1 MTLAVETASAKRRP
15 GRKPAIPK
23 PPAAPDPRKLLA
35 WYDRERRDLP
45 WRTPP
50 GRKADPYR
58 VWLSEIM
65 LQQTRVE
72 TVVRYY
78 ERFLARYPT
87 VKELAASRLDSVLRL
102 WAGLGYYARA
112 RNLHACA
119 RIVAR
124 RHDGKFPP
132 AEDELRA
139 LPGIGDY
146 TAAAIA
152 AIAFGRKAAP
162 VDGNI
167 ERVLARLYAVATT
180 LPAAKREL
188 RQLAEALVP
197 DERAG
202 DFAQAMMDLGATIC
216 TPKRPACPACPWQ
229 GACIGFRRGGP
240 EEFPRRIR
248 KADGRPRRG
257 AAFVV
262 LRADGAI
269 LLRRRAEIGLLGG
282 MIEVPTTE
290 WTADYSL
297 ADAPREASRMLPL
310 ANGKSGGWRLLPGV
324 VRHVFTHFPLELDIL
339 VAKVP
344 NRVRAPRGMRFVARE
359 KLEAEALPTL
369 MRKVIDR
376 GLDGGKANS
385 PRGRA

>member
-1 MTLAVETASAKRRP
+1 
-15 GRKPAIPK
+15 
-23 PPAAPDPRKLLA
+23 
-35 WYDRERRDLP
+35 
-45 WRTPP
+45 
-50 GRKADPYR
+50 
-58 VWLSEIM
+58 
-65 LQQTRVE
+65 
-72 TVVRYY
+72 
-78 ERFLARYPT
+78 

-119 RIVAR
+119 RVVAR
-124 RHDGKFPP
+124 RYNGKFPP
-132 AEDELRA
+132 GEDKLRA

-167 ERVLARLYAVATT
+167 ERVLSRLYAVETPM
-180 LPAAKREL
+180 PAAKRDL
-188 RQLAEALVP
+188 RQLAETLVP

-229 GACIGFRRGGP
+229 EACIAFRRGGP

-248 KADGRPRRG
+248 KADGRLRRG

-269 LLRRRAEIGLLGG
+269 LLRRRAEKGLLGG

-297 ADAPREASRMLPL
+297 ADVPREASRLLPL
-310 ANGKSGGWRLLPGV
+310 ANGKGGAWRLLPGV
-324 VRHVFTHFPLELDIL
+324 VRHVFTHFPLELNIL
-339 VAKVP
+339 VTEVP
-344 NRVRAPRGMRFVARE
+344 NRARAPRGMRFVARE
-359 KLEAEALPTL
+359 KLEAQALPTL

-376 GLDGGKANS
+376 GLNGGKANS
-385 PRGRA
+385 PRGSEWRTYSQMRLQSS